1 MFSFISYNRKR
12 TKTLKSLQILNIYP
26 ASKQEIN
33 TKKLKTHTFIK
44 KPPTTKYPQTKH

>member
-33 TKKLKTHTFIK
+33 TKKLTLLLKS
-44 KPPTTKYPQTKH
+44 PQQQNTPKLSTE